1 MPPVSVAGLQP
12 RVDEPRDGVTNGG
25 NPEGAASDGAWADNE
40 ASAANGRPRCTMP
53 NVAPLP
59 DLVLYARPG
68 CSLCD
73 EAREAIALVLADRTA
88 RGLPNPALVERD
100 IEADPEL
107 HRALLERI
115 PVVELGDQRVELVVS
130 IGKLRRLLNE
140 VAGTVPEAE
149 VASEA

>member
-1 MPPVSVAGLQP
+1 
-12 RVDEPRDGVTNGG
+12 
-25 NPEGAASDGAWADNE
+25 
-40 ASAANGRPRCTMP
+40 MP

-73 EAREAIALVLADRTA
+73 EARQAIELVVADRRE
-88 RGLPNPALVERD
+88 RGLPVPNVVERD
-100 IEADPEL
+100 IERDDEL

-130 IGKLRRLLNE
+130 IGKLRRLLQALDE
-140 VAGTVPEAE
+140 VPTGA
-149 VASEA
+149 